1 MAAWPKSGD
10 WAGARL
16 REAVPEEHAHPAV
29 QLQLLLQAPPR
40 LLLRQRRA
48 RLVAERLRAQ
58 EGVCTLGLGLLRQRR
73 ARLVAGR
80 PRAQHGAWIL
90 GV

>member
-1 MAAWPKSGD
+1 MAAWPKR
-10 WAGARL
+10 GAWDGSRL
-16 REAVPEEHAHPAV
+16 REAVAEEHAHPAV

-58 EGVCTLGLGLLRQRR
+58 HGFDLRVS
-73 ARLVAGR
+73 A
-80 PRAQHGAWIL
+80 
-90 GV
+90 